1 MNNADFKVGDTV
13 VVVDDPDL
21 AFFPGTT
28 GKVVKTGVQTA
39 MGPGLIFET
48 AEFGQLKGSY
58 DCFARVQ

>member
-1 MNNADFKVGDTV
+1 MRNHNFKVGDMV

-21 AFFPGTT
+21 DCFPGIT
-28 GKVVKTGVQTA
+28 GKVTAIGVDTS

-48 AEFGQLKGSY
+48 AEWGPLKGSY